1 MSRLKSIGASAAGE
15 EGPAKPIVTATTPPT
30 QAAILHEPPGQ
41 QVPPGQQAA
50 PGRAA
55 PDQRGTAP
63 EPGGTRSI
71 AVVVVQCGR
80 VIMAPGRVD
89 SPRAG
94 PTPPPCSLCAA
105 VKL

>member
-15 EGPAKPIVTATTPPT
+15 EEPARPIVTATTPPT
-30 QAAILHEPPGQ
+30 QAAIPHKL
-41 QVPPGQQAA
+41 PGQQAL

-55 PDQRGTAP
+55 PDQRGTS
-63 EPGGTRSI
+63 PGPKGTRSI
-71 AVVVVQCGR
+71 AVVVVECGR
-80 VIMAPGRVD
+80 VIMAPERVD

-94 PTPPPCSLCAA
+94 PTPTPCKPCAA